1 VDCVARMIHWYITG
15 ATLKK
20 FRPDLKATTDG
31 MSIVD
36 HQMYLVTKEGVWKIE

>member
-1 VDCVARMIHWYITG
+1 
-15 ATLKK
+15 
-20 FRPDLKATTDG
+20 